1 MGSKKNNYS
10 IYYEE
15 DELRESNL
23 HNFCLD
29 VFVKL
34 QNGPQLTLYF
44 ATPEIISHTSTRKT
58 KFSFPRL
65 HTNYRIRLSK
75 EVIYETIEHYSEDQ
89 LKLHHYFEEIPSKI
103 LDLLETRQQTPL
115 MLINKYL
122 ELNQKTL
129 NKKNLVID
137 SNLLLNFC

>member
-89 LKLHHYFEEIPSKI
+89 LKLHHYFEEIPLKM
-103 LDLLETRQQTPL
+103 LEPL
-115 MLINKYL
+115 EKEHLELPNKYSEAKRFMKL
-122 ELNQKTL
+122 LKNIF
-129 NKKNLVID
+129 KKIIIPTK
-137 SNLLLNFC
+137 S

>member
-1 MGSKKNNYS
+1 MK
-10 IYYEE
+10 

-44 ATPEIISHTSTRKT
+44 ATWNYQSHTSTRKT
-58 KFSFPRL
+58 KFSFTRL
-65 HTNYRIRLSK
+65 PTNYRIRLSK

-89 LKLHHYFEEIPSKI
+89 LKLHHYFEEIPLKM
-103 LDLLETRQQTPL
+103 LEPL
-115 MLINKYL
+115 EKEHLELPNKYL
-122 ELNQKTL
+122 EDQK
-129 NKKNLVID
+129 D
-137 SNLLLNFC
+137 SWSD